1 MTCRGYDPKAVK
13 IGSLVKMAASTISDP
28 HKRGAFMR
36 SYVAIAEAES
46 RQRTGRNNKDK
57 K

>member
-13 IGSLVKMAASTISDP
+13 LPSLVKMAASTIINK
-28 HKRGAFMR
+28 HQRGAFLR
-36 SYVAIAEAES
+36 SYVEIAKSEL
-46 RQRTGRNNKDK
+46 RTGNRDK